1 MLLWSLLWEGNLVF
15 LYLLS
20 DHVGVVARLDFEGAV
35 IRPQIDRVGDAGD
48 SSLVNLALLSKVLCF
63 PVDSLPI
70 QPPLS
75 PQWRIPDPHISSS
88 TRKVR
93 EI

>member
-1 MLLWSLLWEGNLVF
+1 MLLWSQLWEGNLVF

-35 IRPQIDRVGDAGD
+35 VRPQVDRVGDAGD
-48 SSLVNLALLSKVLCF
+48 SSLVDLALLSRVLCCL
-63 PVDSLPI
+63 VSTLPI
-70 QPPLS
+70 PPPPS
-75 PQWRIPDPHISSS
+75 PQWKIPDPHTSSS
-88 TRKVR
+88 TRKVG